1 MVAEPEQLSPIDFG
15 HQPCQVQNV
24 GSVLVVFQVE
34 YLHSEV
40 QPLNSMSITVI
51 NAVAD
56 HEHFARFCILSILG
70 LKRFVDVSS
79 HYIIAEQ
86 Y

>member
-1 MVAEPEQLSPIDFG
+1 M
-15 HQPCQVQNV
+15 
-24 GSVLVVFQVE
+24 E

-40 QPLNSMSITVI
+40 QPLDSMSITVI
-51 NAVAD
+51 NAVVD

-70 LKRFVDVSS
+70 LKRFADVSS